1 MADAES
7 EKEKAATYLS
17 QVGQDSGSAMAAD
30 LEENKRSREETAEED
45 QKTQPSILPTSG
57 KVKGATMDV
66 AGGSGAASAGHE
78 RRSESRSN
86 GAAAGKG
93 NRGGDQTPQ
102 SSSGQQQLQ
111 FPNHKILPQHVTITA
126 QQLLPTSVLR
136 NLYDKLYEKRKA
148 AALEVEQIVKSL
160 AGAGDL
166 NRVHALLSLLV
177 RDYALSPLSNHRKGG
192 LIGLAAATVGLVGNF
207 VVFLPLIVPPVL
219 RSFDDTDSRVRYY
232 ACEALYNMAKV
243 SPRRQERNFARLGEL
258 WPKLT
263 RLILNHQV
271 ARDDFVPFF
280 NDVFDALCKLSA
292 DVDPNVQNAAH
303 LLDKLIK
310 DIVSES
316 PHFDL
321 IEFIT
326 LLRQR
331 LQVRLQRRLQS
342 PMHSSL

>member
-1 MADAES
+1 MTSGSPTSSVMADAES

-66 AGGSGAASAGHE
+66 AGGAGAASAGHE

-93 NRGGDQTPQ
+93 NRGGDHTPQ

-243 SPRRQERNFARLGEL
+243 SPRRGKRGISLAWASFG
-258 WPKLT
+258 
-263 RLILNHQV
+263 
-271 ARDDFVPFF
+271 
-280 NDVFDALCKLSA
+280 
-292 DVDPNVQNAAH
+292 QN
-303 LLDKLIK
+303 
-310 DIVSES
+310 
-316 PHFDL
+316 
-321 IEFIT
+321 
-326 LLRQR
+326 
-331 LQVRLQRRLQS
+331 
-342 PMHSSL
+342 